1 MTGRRNSEKFWKP
14 DEWGIVILLDGKFY
28 KVFFFK
34 SKEYTKRHN
43 FSIFLITTEAS
54 LVS

>member
-28 KVFFFK
+28 KVFFFQK
-34 SKEYTKRHN
+34 QRVYKKAQ
-43 FSIFLITTEAS
+43 L
-54 LVS
+54 